1 MFLDH
6 AVIAGVMT
14 VGLLMVIYSGIALFA
29 RKDSTQRAR
38 R

>member
-14 VGLLMVIYSGIALFA
+14 VGLMMVIYSSVGLVIWRDAP
-29 RKDSTQRAR
+29 R
-38 R
+38 RGRR